1 MKMLSSPAASQ
12 IALNAPLVLFLGLT
26 LVVPLLGIIA
36 FSFGA
41 EPHLLSN
48 YAQIVSSRT
57 YMHVVGMTLLLGV
70 IVAVMTTVMAF
81 LFSLWVLKLPPR
93 WKPLVIACIVLP
105 FFISYL
111 VRALSWMPVLGFNG
125 LVNRSLMAAGLIDA
139 PLTLIYNPLA
149 VVLGTAN
156 VLFPV
161 AALPLL
167 AAFHKVDRRLLD
179 AAKSLGASRV
189 TTFRRIFL
197 PLVSRAT
204 LSTSIMVFAIAT
216 GFYITPSIL
225 GGGKVLLAP
234 NLIELLIHRR
244 GQWGSGAA
252 LSVILLI
259 IFLASIALAKG
270 LGGSARK
277 GSSR

>member
-1 MKMLSSPAASQ
+1 MKMLSSPSASQ
-12 IALNAPLVLFLGLT
+12 IALTAPLVLFLGFA

-41 EPHLLSN
+41 EPHFLSN
-48 YAQIVSSRT
+48 YVQIVSSQT

-70 IVAVMTTVMAF
+70 IVAVMTTSTAF
-81 LFSLWVLKLPPR
+81 LFSLWVLNLPPR

-125 LVNRSLMAAGLIDA
+125 LINRSLLAIGLIDS
-139 PLTLIYNPLA
+139 PLALIYNPLA

-179 AAKSLGASRV
+179 AAKSLGASRAA
-189 TTFRRIFL
+189 TFRRIFL

-204 LSTSIMVFAIAT
+204 LSTSIMIFAIAS

-234 NLIELLIHRR
+234 NLIELFILRR
-244 GQWGSGAA
+244 GQLGSGAA
-252 LSVILLI
+252 LSVVLLI

-270 LGGSARK
+270 LGSSVRK

>member
-1 MKMLSSPAASQ
+1 MKMLSSPAASR
-12 IALNAPLVLFLGLT
+12 IALNAPLVMFLALT
-26 LVVPLLGIIA
+26 LVVPLLGIVV

-41 EPHLLSN
+41 EPRLFSN
-48 YAQIVSSRT
+48 YVQVVSSRT
-57 YMHVVGMTLLLGV
+57 YMRVIGMTLLLGV
-70 IVAVMTTVMAF
+70 IVAATTTALAF
-81 LFSLWVLKLPPR
+81 LFSLWVLNLPKR
-93 WKPLVIACIVLP
+93 WKPVVIACIVLP

-125 LVNRSLMAAGLIDA
+125 LVNRSLLAMGVIDA

-167 AAFHKVDRRLLD
+167 AAFHKVDRRLLE
-179 AAKSLGASRV
+179 AAKSLGASRW
-189 TTFRRIFL
+189 TTFKRIFL
-197 PLVSRAT
+197 PLVGRAT

-216 GFYITPSIL
+216 GFYITPSVL

-244 GQWGSGAA
+244 GEWGSGAA
-252 LSVILLI
+252 LSVILLL
-259 IFLASIALAKG
+259 IFLASIALAKR
-270 LGGSARK
+270 LGNPRQRRVAR
-277 GSSR
+277 